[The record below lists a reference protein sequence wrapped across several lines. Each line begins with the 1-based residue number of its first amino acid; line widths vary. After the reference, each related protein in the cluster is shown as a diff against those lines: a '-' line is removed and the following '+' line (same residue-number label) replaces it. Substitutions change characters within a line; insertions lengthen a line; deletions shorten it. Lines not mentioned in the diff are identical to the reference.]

1 MMTAPNNIDVI
12 TAKEWLDC
20 EHQLGE
26 YMTDN
31 DYDILV
37 EEDMDT
43 SMLLQGL
50 ARVMAKII
58 LSSNIDETYSAL
70 KNKGVLMMV

>member
-1 MMTAPNNIDVI
+1 MTAPKNIEVI
-12 TAKEWLDC
+12 TALEWLDC

-37 EEDMDT
+37 EDDMDFYAPPKFGE
-43 SMLLQGL
+43 SNGEDN
-50 ARVMAKII
+50 II
-58 LSSNIDETYSAL
+58 FNIEETYSAL
-70 KNKGVLMMV
+70 KNKRVLMMV